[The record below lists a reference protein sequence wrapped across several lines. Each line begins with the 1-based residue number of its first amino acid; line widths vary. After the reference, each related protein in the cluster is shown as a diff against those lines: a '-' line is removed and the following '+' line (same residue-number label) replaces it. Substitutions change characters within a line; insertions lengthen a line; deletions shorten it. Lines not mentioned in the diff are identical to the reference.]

1 MKALIVEDEL
11 MAAKSLIKTLEHNF
25 TDISIVGTT
34 TSIAETVSWLNNP
47 YNKADIIFMDVELS
61 DGKCFEIF
69 KRANITARVIMT
81 TAYDKYAIKAFEVNS
96 IDYILKP
103 IELPALARA
112 VERCRRTPEQIDI
125 NKIIESLSENSAIK
139 KYKERHLVHFN
150 DRVIPIKTSDI
161 IYLFSKE
168 KDNHIVTRDRTV
180 YVIDQSLDSIIEEL
194 DPSRF
199 FRISR
204 GCIIAKEAVESV
216 TKIFGGRL
224 NLILKDDMAVNKS
237 QTSYSAPDLNVSR
250 ARAEDFLN
258 WLEK

>member
-96 IDYILKP
+96 IDY
-103 IELPALARA
+103 
-112 VERCRRTPEQIDI
+112 
-125 NKIIESLSENSAIK
+125 LS
-139 KYKERHLVHFN
+139 
-150 DRVIPIKTSDI
+150 
-161 IYLFSKE
+161 
-168 KDNHIVTRDRTV
+168 
-180 YVIDQSLDSIIEEL
+180 
-194 DPSRF
+194 
-199 FRISR
+199 
-204 GCIIAKEAVESV
+204 
-216 TKIFGGRL
+216 
-224 NLILKDDMAVNKS
+224 
-237 QTSYSAPDLNVSR
+237 
-250 ARAEDFLN
+250 
-258 WLEK
+258 